1 MVIHGIKHLEFSDV
15 PFFSPL
21 RRGSADPA
29 RIARI
34 VGRYALA
41 FFNKHLRNKEQSLLD
56 AQSPDMQGV
65 RFEVW
70 QAKTPSQ
77 HAG

>member
-1 MVIHGIKHLEFSDV
+1 MVIRGIKHLEFSDV

-34 VGRYALA
+34 ISKYALA
-41 FFNKHLRNKEQSLLD
+41 FFNKHLRDKE
-56 AQSPDMQGV
+56 SP
-65 RFEVW
+65 
-70 QAKTPSQ
+70 PS
-77 HAG
+77 ARSCATITSGLTAADIRTA